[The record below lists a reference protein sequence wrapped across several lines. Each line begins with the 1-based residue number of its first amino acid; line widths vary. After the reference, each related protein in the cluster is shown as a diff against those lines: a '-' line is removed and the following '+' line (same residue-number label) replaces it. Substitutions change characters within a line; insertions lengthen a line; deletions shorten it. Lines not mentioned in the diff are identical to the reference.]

1 MVKLVVGTWLMVKLA
16 CRSLDIDRDLFLL
29 MWRNQPVV
37 EIFEPGGT
45 RDCRLEAHIDALF
58 PF

>member
-1 MVKLVVGTWLMVKLA
+1 MIKIVVGTWLMVKLA

-37 EIFEPGGT
+37 EIFEPGMA
-45 RDCRLEAHIDALF
+45 RVHRLEAQIDALF